1 MASSRFETVGDYL
14 GSLDDAKADTLR
26 SVLDGIRRDYPTAQP
41 KIAWN
46 VPQVQ
51 IEGKYV
57 FGVSAAKNHLALA
70 PWSDAVMSAFAQR
83 LAGYETTKGIIR
95 VPVDWQVD
103 HELIRDMIAARLAE
117 LGLDP
122 TA

>member
-14 GSLDDAKADTLR
+14 GRLDDAKAETR
-26 SVLDGIRRDYPTAQP
+26 RAVLDGIARAYPTAQS
-41 KIAWN
+41 KSAWN

-51 IEGKYV
+51 IDGKYV
-57 FGVSAAKNHLALA
+57 FGVSAAKNHLSLA
-70 PWSDAVMSAFAQR
+70 PWSDAVMADFAQR

-117 LGLDP
+117 LGRGD
-122 TA
+122 

>member
-57 FGVSAAKNHLALA
+57 FGVSAAKNHLSLA
-70 PWSDAVMSAFAQR
+70 PWSDAVMAAFAPR

-117 LGLDP
+117 LGRGD
-122 TA
+122 